1 MNREELQKK
10 KSENNKMVI
19 TTYHIKIILN
29 INGVNASI
37 KRHRVAEWKKKKK
50 VPCIRCLQDTYLR
63 SKDTQAE
70 NKEWKKIFHG
80 NGLRGAGVAILYQ
93 IK

>member
-1 MNREELQKK
+1 MNREELQKKK

-50 VPCIRCLQDTYLR
+50 SRAYAAYKTPT
-63 SKDTQAE
+63 
-70 NKEWKKIFHG
+70 
-80 NGLRGAGVAILYQ
+80 
-93 IK
+93 